1 MNYGELK
8 THFQSI
14 LNRRDLTASLR
25 ETFLQ
30 MSIARIQ
37 RELRAPLMEKA
48 VEVTI
53 GSEYDG
59 LEIPSDYIALVA
71 LTVVDEEIK
80 LQRVDLNVAQR
91 EAAAQNDFPR
101 VFARQG
107 GKWVLGPTP
116 VEDTVIR
123 IDYFGELD
131 EIEEDED
138 ENVLTIVA
146 PDLIT
151 YGALVYAAEYFLDRR
166 LEAFENRYQ
175 TMLNQI
181 QSQADYDE
189 ISQGV
194 IRPCSSMVDEGY
206 Y

>member
-14 LNRRDLTASLR
+14 LNRRDLTSSLR

-30 MSIARIQ
+30 LAISRIQ

-48 VEVTI
+48 IEVTI
-53 GSEYDG
+53 SDDYDG
-59 LEIPSDYIALVA
+59 LDIPSDYIGLVA
-71 LTVVDEEIK
+71 LTVKDQEIK
-80 LQRVDLNVAQR
+80 LQRVDLEVALK
-91 EAAAQNDFPR
+91 EAETIGLPR

-116 VEDTVIR
+116 EEDAVIR
-123 IDYFGELD
+123 IDYTAELGAL
-131 EIEEDED
+131 EDDTD
-138 ENVLTIVA
+138 ENTLSIVA

-166 LEAFENRYQ
+166 LEAFENRYAL
-175 TMLNQI
+175 MLAAI
-181 QSQADYDE
+181 QGQADTDELSQA
-189 ISQGV
+189 V
-194 IRPCSSMVDEGY
+194 IRPCHNMEDERF
-206 Y
+206 

>member
-14 LNRRDLTASLR
+14 LNRRDLTTSLR
-25 ETFLQ
+25 TSFID
-30 MSIARIQ
+30 MAISRIQ

-48 VEVTI
+48 TEVTI
-53 GSEYDG
+53 SSSYDG

-80 LQRVDLNVAQR
+80 LQRVDLEVAQL
-91 EAAAQNDFPR
+91 EAVNAGFPR

-107 GKWVLGPTP
+107 GKWILGPEP
-116 VEDTVIR
+116 EADTVIR
-123 IDYFGELD
+123 IDYFGELGALTD
-131 EIEEDED
+131 DTD
-138 ENVLTIVA
+138 ENTLTIVA

-175 TMLNQI
+175 ATLNTI
-181 QSQADYDE
+181 QGQADYDE
-189 ISQGV
+189 LSDAV
-194 IRPCSSMVDEGY
+194 MRPSFTMMDE
-206 Y
+206 

>member
-14 LNRRDLTASLR
+14 LNRRDLTTSLR
-25 ETFLQ
+25 ETFIQLAI
-30 MSIARIQ
+30 SRIQ

-53 GSEYDG
+53 SSTYDG
-59 LEIPSDYIALVA
+59 LEIPSDYISLVA
-71 LTVVDEEIK
+71 LTVKDEEIK
-80 LQRVDLNVAQR
+80 LQRVDLAVAQA
-91 EAAAQNDFPR
+91 EAVNITFPR

-116 VEDTVIR
+116 TEDTVIR
-123 IDYFGELD
+123 IDYLAELGTL
-131 EIEEDED
+131 EDDTD
-138 ENVLTIVA
+138 ENTLSIVA

-151 YGALVYAAEYFLDRR
+151 YGALVYASEYFLDRR

-175 TMLNQI
+175 ATLTAI
-181 QSQADYDE
+181 QSQADHDE
-189 ISQGV
+189 LTNAV
-194 IRPCSSMVDEGY
+194 MRPCINLTDEDV
-206 Y
+206 

>member
-14 LNRRDLTASLR
+14 LNRRDLTTSLR

-30 MSIARIQ
+30 LSIARIQ
-37 RELRAPLMEKA
+37 RELRAPLMEKS

-53 GSEYDG
+53 SGDYDG
-59 LEIPSDYIALVA
+59 LEIPSDYIALVDI
-71 LTVVDEEIK
+71 TVVDEEIK
-80 LQRVDLNVAQR
+80 LQRVDLEVAQR
-91 EAAAQNDFPR
+91 EAVNISYPR

-116 VEDTVIR
+116 IEDTVIR
-123 IDYFGELD
+123 IDYFSELEALVD
-131 EIEEDED
+131 DTD
-138 ENVLTIVA
+138 ENTLTIVA

-151 YGALVYAAEYFLDRR
+151 YGALVFAAEYFLDRR

-175 TMLNQI
+175 ATINAI
-181 QSQADYDE
+181 QSQADFDE
-189 ISQGV
+189 LSDAV
-194 IRPCSSMVDEGY
+194 MRPCLNIFDEDV
-206 Y
+206 

>member
-14 LNRRDLTASLR
+14 LNRRDLTTSLR
-25 ETFLQ
+25 STFID
-30 MSIARIQ
+30 MAISRIQ
-37 RELRAPLMEKA
+37 RELRAPLMEKS

-53 GSEYDG
+53 GEDYDG

-80 LQRVDLNVAQR
+80 LQRVDLEVAQL
-91 EAAAQNDFPR
+91 EAINQTYPR

-116 VEDTVIR
+116 TEDTVIR
-123 IDYFGELD
+123 IDYFAELGALS
-131 EIEEDED
+131 EDTD
-138 ENVLTIVA
+138 ENNLTIVA

-175 TMLNQI
+175 STLMAI
-181 QSQADYDE
+181 QGQADYDE
-189 ISQGV
+189 LSHSV
-194 IRPCSSMVDEGY
+194 MRPCTNFEDENI
-206 Y
+206 

>member
-8 THFQSI
+8 THFQNI
-14 LNRRDLTASLR
+14 LNRRDLTTSLQVS
-25 ETFLQ
+25 FID
-30 MSIARIQ
+30 MAIARIQ

-53 GSEYDG
+53 SDTYDG
-59 LEIPSDYIALVA
+59 LDIPSDYLALVA
-71 LTVVDEEIK
+71 LTVKDQQIK
-80 LQRVDLNVAQR
+80 LQRVDLEVAEK
-91 EAAAQNDFPR
+91 EARTTSLPQ

-116 VEDTVIR
+116 SEDTVIR
-123 IDYFGELD
+123 IDYFAELGALSAD
-131 EIEEDED
+131 SD
-138 ENVLTIVA
+138 ENTLSIVA

-175 TMLNQI
+175 MMLAAVQG
-181 QSQADYDE
+181 QSDYDE
-189 ISQGV
+189 LSSGV
-194 IRPCSSMVDEGY
+194 IQPCY
-206 Y
+206 YMEDDQ

>member
-14 LNRRDLTASLR
+14 LNRRDLTTSLK

-30 MSIARIQ
+30 LAISRIQ

-53 GSEYDG
+53 SSDYDG

-80 LQRVDLNVAQR
+80 LQRVDLEVAQL
-91 EAAAQNDFPR
+91 EALSQTHPR

-107 GKWVLGPTP
+107 GKWILGPTP
-116 VEDTVIR
+116 TEDTVIR
-123 IDYFGELD
+123 IDYFAELGAL
-131 EIEEDED
+131 EDDTD
-138 ENVLTIVA
+138 ENTLTIVA

-151 YGALVYAAEYFLDRR
+151 YGALTYAAEYFLDRR

-175 TMLNQI
+175 ATLTAI
-181 QSQADYDE
+181 QGQADYDE
-189 ISQGV
+189 LSHSV
-194 IRPCSSMVDEGY
+194 MRSCHNMEDEIY
-206 Y
+206 